1 MIEPIDAHSC
11 RQTVEGEARIH
22 VFGLRHIAEMIIVE
36 SLNKYHKQLPSV
48 ISQWIVTREDIL
60 QREARGIVESVSR
73 RC

>member
-22 VFGLRHIAEMIIVE
+22 VFGLRHIAEMMIVE

-48 ISQWIVTREDIL
+48 ISQWIVMREEIL
-60 QREARGIVESVSR
+60 QREARASLRLV
-73 RC
+73 